1 MTADQAQTWNSFS
14 MPVIMLL
21 NLMVS
26 TGIGVL
32 VYRFTRKQAQTE
44 ALKLVHS
51 RWHEINKMIIEKPQ
65 MQRLLGD
72 ANFAGKSDEEI
83 IAYNFLFQILN
94 ATYEVHYAAGQG
106 LIDRRLADQF
116 IAGNASVLQHRR
128 ADVLE
133 LLTWSR
139 GYDDAFCQRLRDLIA
154 QMPPAQFQ

>member
-1 MTADQAQTWNSFS
+1 MTAEQTQIWNSFA

-21 NLMVS
+21 NLIVS

-32 VYRFTRKQAQTE
+32 VYRFTRKQAQME

-51 RWHEINKMIIEKPQ
+51 RWHEINRLIIEKPN

-94 ATYEVHYAAGQG
+94 VTYEVHFAAAQG
-106 LIDRRLADQF
+106 LIDPRLAGQF
-116 IAGNASVLQHRR
+116 IAGNASVLRHRR
-128 ADVLE
+128 TDVLE
-133 LLTWSR
+133 LLTWSC
-139 GYDDAFCQRLRDLIA
+139 GYDEAFCQKMRDLLIQTPSA
-154 QMPPAQFQ
+154 A